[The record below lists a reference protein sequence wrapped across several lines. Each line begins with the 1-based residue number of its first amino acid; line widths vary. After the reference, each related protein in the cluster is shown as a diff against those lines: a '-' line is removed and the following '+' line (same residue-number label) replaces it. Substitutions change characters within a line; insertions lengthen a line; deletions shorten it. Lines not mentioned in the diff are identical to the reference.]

1 MPSVIG
7 NDAPPSEPTVIA
19 APLGMR
25 TWLVELGGECDL
37 CCAEAVRAQIERGLG
52 LGHRHVLVDLSAA
65 TLLDCTILGV
75 LLSAVSGLRHD
86 AEAAVALAGVSGPV
100 ARFLDIVHIRELFD
114 VYAERDDAL
123 DALDHD
129 DGARCREGWKAITPE
144 RPSPLLAALGPG
156 AARSRPAQ
164 DDERR

>member
-1 MPSVIG
+1 VSSVIG
-7 NDAPPSEPTVIA
+7 SDAPPSEPAVVA
-19 APLGMR
+19 GPLGVR
-25 TWLVELGGECDL
+25 TWLVELSGECDL
-37 CCAEAVRAQIERGLG
+37 CCAEAVRAEIERGLA

-75 LLSAVSGLRHD
+75 LLSAVSSLRHD
-86 AEAAVALAGVSGPV
+86 PEAAVALAGLCGPV

-114 VYAERDDAL
+114 VYDDRSDAL

-129 DGARCREGWKAITPE
+129 GGGPRRQGWKAITDE

-156 AARSRPAQ
+156 AAASRRAN